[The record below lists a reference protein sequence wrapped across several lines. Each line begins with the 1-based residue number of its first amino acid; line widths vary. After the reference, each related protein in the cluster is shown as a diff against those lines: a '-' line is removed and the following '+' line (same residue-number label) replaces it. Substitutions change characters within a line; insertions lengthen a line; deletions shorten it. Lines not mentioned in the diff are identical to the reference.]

1 MGKTSFY
8 RDLFTP
14 NRIILPRQ
22 AGDNDRTSYEKRRFL
37 QAGQQLRWSR
47 RRRMRREQ
55 QAEEEEEE
63 EEEEERLAVASVSIA
78 LAGES

>member
-47 RRRMRREQ
+47 RRRREQ

-63 EEEEERLAVASVSIA
+63 QLAISSVA
-78 LAGES
+78 LAGER

>member
-47 RRRMRREQ
+47 RRRREQ

-63 EEEEERLAVASVSIA
+63 EERLAIA